1 MKNGGLIVDLNWR
14 KCYNVAVIFITNL
27 FSHFLTQIKM
37 KNKFLALALVTAM
50 VAVFVMPSTFAA
62 TQGGT
67 AEVDVT
73 AGTFTLSIAGNVAA
87 PTFALTAGEGGATN
101 RDVKDAPIGTSD
113 YIEVVDHTGNNV
125 RGHKVQIAFNKN
137 TWTYSG
143 DGIGVVDPTVST
155 DASPGVDEI
164 SFATS
169 ATASKTTTAAV
180 GCTPNAASYA
190 FTGTSAVVLHG
201 TPVTLALSS
210 DDCPATYSYTPT
222 YWEITSPS
230 NGLSQGTYQI
240 TGTLTLTDV
249 AS

>member
-1 MKNGGLIVDLNWR
+1 
-14 KCYNVAVIFITNL
+14 
-27 FSHFLTQIKM
+27 M
-37 KNKFLALALVTAM
+37 KNKFLALAVATAM

-67 AEVDVT
+67 AEVDVSS
-73 AGTFTLSIAGNVAA
+73 GTFTLSIAGNVSA
-87 PTFALTAGEGGATN
+87 PTFSLVAGQGAATD
-101 RDVKDAPIGTSD
+101 RDIKDAAIGTSD

-125 RGHKVQIAFNKN
+125 RGHKVQINFNVA

-143 DGIGVVDPTVST
+143 AGTGVVDPTLSADNT
-155 DASPGVDEI
+155 PGVDEI

-169 ATASKTTTAAV
+169 ATGSAVTTAAV
-180 GCTPNAASYA
+180 GCTANVASYG
-190 FTGTSAVVLHG
+190 FTGVNTVVTGSAQ
-201 TPVTLALSS
+201 TLALSS
-210 DDCPATYSYTPT
+210 DDCPATYSYAPT